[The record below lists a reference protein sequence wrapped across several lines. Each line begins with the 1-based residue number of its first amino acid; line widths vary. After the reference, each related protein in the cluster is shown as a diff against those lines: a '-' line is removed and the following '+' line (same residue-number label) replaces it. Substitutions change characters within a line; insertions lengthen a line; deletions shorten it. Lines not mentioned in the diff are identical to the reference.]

1 LISLPWFD
9 SPSKAVLGAVISEG
23 TSPRPAPTAN
33 ALRLV
38 RNAALVCAV
47 AAVIS
52 AVVGIVLGH
61 AGQGGAL
68 ATGLAIGSINGAL
81 AARLISLPIPF
92 LATSLLRIVTLSM
105 IGIAIGLAFGIANVW
120 LVILGLGISQ
130 VVLAAAALRESM
142 RFR

>member
-1 LISLPWFD
+1 
-9 SPSKAVLGAVISEG
+9 VISEG
-23 TSPRPAPTAN
+23 ASPRPVPSSN

-38 RNAALVCAV
+38 RNAAIVCAG
-47 AAVIS
+47 AAVLA
-52 AVVGIVLGH
+52 AVVGVVLGH

-81 AARLISLPIPF
+81 AAKLISLPTPF